1 MGHCKVC
8 GDLLETADERNKGIC
23 ATCEKHSKK
32 FSDVENRRTCYVD
45 MHELSPA
52 FYKNGSFVEVTEW
65 TNGEG
70 VDIFEDI
77 DRKEKRFSF
86 HIDELEAIINCISKL
101 GYMPF
106 IYFKDEDKEKKY
118 EELHKEYNEDFV
130 RDLATRYLNEYY
142 DSYPQLCWEY
152 PNWGELDEYTK
163 QHPKLMQALMDGENW
178 AADIAD
184 DVYDEYYGERKLSKN
199 TKF

>member
-1 MGHCKVC
+1 
-8 GDLLETADERNKGIC
+8 
-23 ATCEKHSKK
+23 
-32 FSDVENRRTCYVD
+32 
-45 MHELSPA
+45 
-52 FYKNGSFVEVTEW
+52 
-65 TNGEG
+65 
-70 VDIFEDI
+70 
-77 DRKEKRFSF
+77 
-86 HIDELEAIINCISKL
+86 
-101 GYMPF
+101 MPF
-106 IYFKDEDKEKKY
+106 IYFKNEDQDKKY
-118 EELHKEYNEDFV
+118 EELHKEYSEDFV